1 MTTKTPILAASIA
14 AALTL
19 AAGAAQ
25 ADDMAQERCY
35 GVSLAGQNDCA
46 AGPGTSC
53 AGTST
58 IDYQGNAWTLV
69 PAGTCATMELPA
81 DGMGHARM
89 GVTAEMLDEGGYGPG
104 INRDLPPTLDA
115 EIAAT
120 YQPAMMMDEDMSHS
134 G

>member
-1 MTTKTPILAASIA
+1 MKTKTPILAASIA
-14 AALTL
+14 AALAL

-25 ADDMAQERCY
+25 ADDMAQERCF
-35 GVSLAGQNDCA
+35 GVSMAGQNDCA

-89 GVTAEMLDEGGYGPG
+89 GATAEQLEAGGYGPG
-104 INRDLPPTLDA
+104 INRDLPAGFDMA
-115 EIAAT
+115 VADT
-120 YQPAMMMDEDMSHS
+120 YMPVMM
-134 G
+134 